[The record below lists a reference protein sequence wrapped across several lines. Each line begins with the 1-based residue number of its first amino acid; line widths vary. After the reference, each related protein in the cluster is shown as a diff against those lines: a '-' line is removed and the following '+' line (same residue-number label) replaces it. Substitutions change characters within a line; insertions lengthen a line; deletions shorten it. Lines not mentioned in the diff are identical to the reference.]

1 MTAAPLLS
9 GRGGGAHWCEVRAAV
24 SILTP
29 APGSPAL
36 GPNTLPVCGGHGD
49 METWGPGQCMDNVEL
64 GHNNKQGSTETTAHQ
79 HQAAATPHPG
89 GPASAWFTAALSQ
102 HPVLHTHHWRVVRSS
117 SHMFSY
123 TPCTTKAGEC
133 RPCGQC
139 SSNPPFGGGATQG
152 VQWLY
157 STARAV
163 QSVQCTVH
171 WVESQW

>member
-29 APGSPAL
+29 APGSH
-36 GPNTLPVCGGHGD
+36 TSPVCGGHGD
-49 METWGPGQCMDNVEL
+49 METWRPGDLDNVEL